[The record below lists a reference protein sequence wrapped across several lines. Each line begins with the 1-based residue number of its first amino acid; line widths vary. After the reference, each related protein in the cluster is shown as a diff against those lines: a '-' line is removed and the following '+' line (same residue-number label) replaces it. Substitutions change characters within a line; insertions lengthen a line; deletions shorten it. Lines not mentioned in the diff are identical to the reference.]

1 MSTAP
6 NWPVTDV
13 DKLRAFWKQ
22 GLTCGQIRSEFNGKY
37 TRNAISGKADRL
49 GLASR
54 GSPIGSVRATKPPRV
69 ETESKRRGR
78 KVVNPVGNLSVPRAE
93 PKPLPAP
100 VVIAAASLAIAFPA
114 LQRGQCQFAT
124 SPHNASFQDHKFCGH
139 PVAPSR
145 PFCPAHC
152 NLSYSAPKA

>member
-13 DKLRAFWKQ
+13 ASLRQFWKQ
-22 GLTCGQIRSEFNGKY
+22 GLTCGQIRTEFNGKY

-54 GSPIGSVRATKPPRV
+54 GSPIGSVKATKPPRV

-100 VVIAAASLAIAFPA
+100 VIILNPSLNRPYPE
-114 LQRGQCQFAT
+114 LVRGQCQFAT
-124 SPHNASFQDHKFCGH
+124 SVHTAAAADHRFCGH